1 LIKTRISFIFKI
13 LNLVTNTK
21 ILNSITNMT
30 KRLSLFLLLFSF
42 QFSTFAQDE
51 NEKILSKIFKVN
63 FFAEPGL
70 SYEIPTAKLQSLLV
84 SAFMNSAISYKI
96 KNGLFGPEI
105 SDFKFYFDPTLSLQ
119 YRQYINYNKR
129 IEKQKKT
136 ELNNMSYLAF
146 VYENIYTK
154 VPQSKVY
161 YGDILKRRSIHR
173 SGIVFGIQRNSK
185 GKNFSLDFNIGLGYK
200 FSKSEYVCNCFDGVN
215 YVTNIT
221 NKNES
226 GLTFISR
233 LGLGIRLNNK

>member
-1 LIKTRISFIFKI
+1 
-13 LNLVTNTK
+13 
-21 ILNSITNMT
+21 
-30 KRLSLFLLLFSF
+30 
-42 QFSTFAQDE
+42 
-51 NEKILSKIFKVN
+51 
-63 FFAEPGL
+63 
-70 SYEIPTAKLQSLLV
+70 
-84 SAFMNSAISYKI
+84 
-96 KNGLFGPEI
+96 
-105 SDFKFYFDPTLSLQ
+105 LQ

-146 VYENIYTK
+146 VYENIYSK

-185 GKNFSLDFNIGLGYK
+185 GKNFSFDFNIGLGYK